1 MRWIARALLANQ
13 HGGPLAQLAIVP
25 RQPPLQRTLGAIVV
39 HTAIIFQSRQGVEL
53 LEPFVKMLNNPAAL
67 MVGIH
72 NHGSITI
79 FTELPL
85 LLCVSFDYLRMP
97 TYQPCPK
104 MTSLKPTEC
113 LVVEGL
119 SMVSNFIQ

>member
-13 HGGPLAQLAIVP
+13 HGGPLAQLAISP

-67 MVGIH
+67 MVG
-72 NHGSITI
+72 NHIMEASQSS
-79 FTELPL
+79 LSYL
-85 LLCVSFDYLRMP
+85 YYSVMSFDYLRMP

-113 LVVEGL
+113 
-119 SMVSNFIQ
+119 